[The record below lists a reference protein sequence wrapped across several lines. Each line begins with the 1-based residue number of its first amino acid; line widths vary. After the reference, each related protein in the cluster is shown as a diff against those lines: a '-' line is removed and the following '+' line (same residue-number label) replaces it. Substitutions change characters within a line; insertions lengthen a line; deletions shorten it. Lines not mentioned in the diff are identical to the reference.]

1 MTPIRPSGIGDGIAI
16 IPEPSAPGTSPGTRP
31 GEFAEA
37 LSHAIGSVDQLQVAA
52 DQQASALADGH
63 GNLHE
68 TSIALA
74 KAEVGFHLMTKIRD
88 RVVDA
93 YQDIMKMSM

>member
-1 MTPIRPSGIGDGIAI
+1 MTPIRPTGIGDDIAI
-16 IPEPSAPGTSPGTRP
+16 VPEPSVSRSRP

-52 DQQASALADGH
+52 DQQAGALAEGH

>member
-1 MTPIRPSGIGDGIAI
+1 MTPIRPSELGDGISMV
-16 IPEPSAPGTSPGTRP
+16 PETTAPRGAQP
-31 GEFAEA
+31 GEFVQA
-37 LSHAIGSVDQLQVAA
+37 LSKAIGSVDQLQTAA
-52 DQQASALADGH
+52 DQQATSLAEGG

>member
-1 MTPIRPSGIGDGIAI
+1 MTPIDALRSPELGDGISMV
-16 IPEPSAPGTSPGTRP
+16 PEPAAPRAQP
-31 GEFAEA
+31 GEFVQA
-37 LSHAIGSVDQLQVAA
+37 LDHAIASVDALQNTA
-52 DQQASALADGH
+52 DQQATALAEGH

-88 RVVDA
+88 RIVDA

>member
-1 MTPIRPSGIGDGIAI
+1 MSPIQSSEIGDGLSIL
-16 IPEPSAPGTSPGTRP
+16 PEPPAGGAGRP
-31 GEFAEA
+31 GEFSEA
-37 LSHAIGSVDQLQVAA
+37 LVHAIHSVDQLQTAA
-52 DQQASALADGH
+52 DQQATALAEGG

-74 KAEVGFHLMTKIRD
+74 KAEVGMHLMLKIRD
-88 RVVDA
+88 KVVDA

>member
-1 MTPIRPSGIGDGIAI
+1 MTPIRPSELGDGISI
-16 IPEPSAPGTSPGTRP
+16 IPEPAAPRGAKPS
-31 GEFAEA
+31 EFVEA
-37 LSHAIGSVDQLQVAA
+37 LSRAIGSVDQLQTAA
-52 DQQASALADGH
+52 DQQATALAEGS

>member
-1 MTPIRPSGIGDGIAI
+1 MTPIRPSELGDNVSM
-16 IPEPSAPGTSPGTRP
+16 IPEPAAPRTQP
-31 GEFAEA
+31 GEFVEA
-37 LSHAIGSVDQLQVAA
+37 LSHAIGSVDQLQTAA
-52 DQQASALADGH
+52 DQQASALAGGG

-68 TSIALA
+68 TALA

>member
-1 MTPIRPSGIGDGIAI
+1 MTPIRPSELGDSISMV
-16 IPEPSAPGTSPGTRP
+16 PEPIAPRAQP
-31 GEFAEA
+31 GEFVEA
-37 LSHAIGSVDQLQVAA
+37 LSRAIGSVDQLQTAA
-52 DQQASALADGH
+52 DQQASALAEGG

>member
-1 MTPIRPSGIGDGIAI
+1 MTPIRPSELGDNISMV
-16 IPEPSAPGTSPGTRP
+16 PEPAAPRSQP
-31 GEFAEA
+31 GEFVEA
-37 LSHAIGSVDQLQVAA
+37 LSHAIGSVDQLQTAA
-52 DQQASALADGH
+52 DQQAGALAEGA

>member
-1 MTPIRPSGIGDGIAI
+1 MTPIRPSDLGDNLSIV
-16 IPEPSAPGTSPGTRP
+16 PEPAAPPSRP
-31 GEFAEA
+31 GEFVEA
-37 LSHAIGSVDQLQVAA
+37 LGHAIRAVDQLQTAA
-52 DQQASALADGH
+52 DQQASALADGS

>member
-1 MTPIRPSGIGDGIAI
+1 MCIRD
-16 IPEPSAPGTSPGTRP
+16 SAEGG
-31 GEFAEA
+31 
-37 LSHAIGSVDQLQVAA
+37 
-52 DQQASALADGH
+52 

-74 KAEVGFHLMTKIRD
+74 KAEIGFHLMTRIRD